1 MVRTASETRPDELLD
16 AVADYLAKHGAA
28 GLSLRPLA
36 KAVGSSPRVLLYYF
50 GSKEEMLS
58 KALARSRERQRGAFA
73 EILGG
78 KFATP
83 SEACRAIWR
92 TMTDPRLERQYR
104 LFFETYA
111 AALRQPK
118 KFRGFLRSAVEEWL
132 AFLAAPLLERG
143 AGEQAA
149 RAYATVVL
157 AGFRGFLL
165 DYCATR
171 DRQRIDRAFDLW
183 LRAVDVLTPHAA
195 ASSSTVFGPRR
206 IG

>member
-1 MVRTASETRPDELLD
+1 VVRTASETRPDELLD
-16 AVADYLAKHGAA
+16 AVADYLAKHGAT

-58 KALARSRERQRGAFA
+58 KALARSRERQRSAFA

-78 KFATP
+78 KFETP
-83 SEACRAIWR
+83 ADACRAIWR
-92 TMTDPRLERQYR
+92 AMTDRRLERQYR

-111 AALRQPK
+111 AALRQPR

-132 AFLAAPLLERG
+132 VFLAAPLLERG
-143 AGEQAA
+143 VGEHIA

-157 AGFRGFLL
+157 AGFRGLLL

-171 DRQRIDRAFDLW
+171 DQDRIDRAFNLW
-183 LRAVDVLTPHAA
+183 LRAIEALSAGRL
-195 ASSSTVFGPRR
+195 ST
-206 IG
+206 

>member
-78 KFATP
+78 QFATAP
-83 SEACRAIWR
+83 EARPGARRA
-92 TMTDPRLERQYR
+92 MTE
-104 LFFETYA
+104 
-111 AALRQPK
+111 
-118 KFRGFLRSAVEEWL
+118 
-132 AFLAAPLLERG
+132 
-143 AGEQAA
+143 A
-149 RAYATVVL
+149 RAGRRRAPTPRWSWPDSADFCSTIAPRVT
-157 AGFRGFLL
+157 ASGSIEPSISG
-165 DYCATR
+165 CAR
-171 DRQRIDRAFDLW
+171 
-183 LRAVDVLTPHAA
+183 
-195 ASSSTVFGPRR
+195 STC
-206 IG
+206 